1 MYRIAVFETCARYRS
16 MRKNIFMSAL
26 SCSAAFWFPAV
37 CFAAVL
43 CFFSGF
49 SFVSCSSGFEGQL
62 REAFGFSERELVSFV
77 LPELENCS
85 EWNVSV
91 RFGTS
96 FSEFTV
102 HCGKEKAGVSDFSLS
117 LEKNVPCSVKAVP
130 VLKEDL
136 QSDKEISFPEENNF
150 SAVEENSSFEENG
163 LPYEEESVLAS
174 QNPLVYGL
182 VYPFVSEF
190 SLLHGFSAE
199 ILETFYKNAEKSGNS
214 DRTMKDFISRFNW
227 KKFCSA
233 LENNRNTD
241 ENYNPWLLDR
251 KKILK
256 AIESRKFSASLL
268 KA

>member
-1 MYRIAVFETCARYRS
+1 
-16 MRKNIFMSAL
+16 MRKNIFMSARF
-26 SCSAAFWFPAV
+26 CPAAV
-37 CFAAVL
+37 CFPAVL
-43 CFFSGF
+43 CFFSGVF
-49 SFVSCSSGFEGQL
+49 LVSCSSGFEERL
-62 REAFGFSERELVSFV
+62 CEAFGFSERELVSFV

-96 FSEFTV
+96 FYEFTV
-102 HCGKEKAGVSDFSLS
+102 CSEKGKANGSDFSLS

-130 VLKEDL
+130 LLKDDFS
-136 QSDKEISFPEENNF
+136 SDKEIAFSEENYLPF
-150 SAVEENSSFEENG
+150 GEENSSSEKNV
-163 LPYEEESVLAS
+163 LPPEQESVLSS

-190 SLLHGFSAE
+190 SLLHGFSAD
-199 ILETFYKNAEKSGNS
+199 ILCEFYTNAEESGNS
-214 DRTMKDFISRFNW
+214 DETMKAFISRFNW

-233 LENNRNTD
+233 LENNRNAD

-256 AIESRKFSASLL
+256 AIESRKFSAGLL
-268 KA
+268 KP